1 MFKKHKTPTPAQA
14 RKMSK
19 EGYSKHTQRVIDS
32 CVDTLDKYIAC
43 SAADG
48 RYSTTAWLHN
58 NSGFLTPA
66 AMEVIKEYYSKLG
79 YIIKVVIGGPE
90 FDGDREHYQVELSW
104 KDEAAC

>member
-14 RKMSK
+14 RKMYK
-19 EGYSKHTQRVIDS
+19 EGYSKHTKRVIHS
-32 CVDTLDKYIAC
+32 CVDTHDKYISCA
-43 SAADG
+43 AADG
-48 RYSTTAWLHN
+48 RYSTTAWFHN

-79 YIIKVVIGGPE
+79 YIIKVVIGEPE